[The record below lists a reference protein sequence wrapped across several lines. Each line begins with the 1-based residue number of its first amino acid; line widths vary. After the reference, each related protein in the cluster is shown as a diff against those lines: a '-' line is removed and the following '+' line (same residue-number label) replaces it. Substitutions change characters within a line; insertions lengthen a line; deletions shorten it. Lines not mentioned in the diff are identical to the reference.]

1 MKKNINISPVG
12 LKGDAINERMK
23 QLMGVKSVIKE
34 NTSNIVVELTKM
46 GPDGKSYAIIRE
58 NHEWYIKV
66 TSKTSSILA
75 EDFQYIG
82 GLMNKKSEAYPSYAK
97 AIKQLNL
104 KFKSLAEAYNV
115 SSDINIFENDNLI
128 SEEDDEDYEKASR
141 EVEYGVKPEVD
152 DLAALRAGKHM
163 KNEGIGG
170 SKIEKIMSMIGS
182 VDSKMDNGKKPKVWI
197 DNENKNCLNL
207 SAEDGQYFA
216 DYYGEI
222 DGSGFP
228 YIDPRLEAIADK
240 FDSYW
245 EWDNPSVITLC
256 LDGLN
261 EIQQTVQDTEDDIE
275 MTEAEKAVDEIIAR
289 EELKGGQKKLDV
301 NKNGKLDSDD
311 FEKLRDGQKD
321 DVNESKITFSNT
333 LKNIDNLLNNKKKN

>member
-141 EVEYGVKPEVD
+141 EVEYGVKPED
-152 DLAALRAGKHM
+152 
-163 KNEGIGG
+163 
-170 SKIEKIMSMIGS
+170 
-182 VDSKMDNGKKPKVWI
+182 
-197 DNENKNCLNL
+197 
-207 SAEDGQYFA
+207 EDEE
-216 DYYGEI
+216 D
-222 DGSGFP
+222 
-228 YIDPRLEAIADK
+228 
-240 FDSYW
+240 
-245 EWDNPSVITLC
+245 
-256 LDGLN
+256 
-261 EIQQTVQDTEDDIE
+261 EDDE
-275 MTEAEKAVDEIIAR
+275 LTEAEKAVDEIIAR